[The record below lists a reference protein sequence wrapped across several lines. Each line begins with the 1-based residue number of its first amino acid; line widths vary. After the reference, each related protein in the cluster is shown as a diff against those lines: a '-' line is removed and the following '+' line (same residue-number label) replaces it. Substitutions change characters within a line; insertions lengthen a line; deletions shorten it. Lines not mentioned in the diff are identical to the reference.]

1 MQLLSLSIKM
11 EVMFMESGARLPG
24 FGFLPCY
31 SSCVNSVKWF
41 NVSVPF
47 RLLSYL
53 KTGDDD
59 NKVGLL

>member
-1 MQLLSLSIKM
+1 
-11 EVMFMESGARLPG
+11 MESGARLPG